1 MLTAEVGLTFQS
13 FLAQLAL
20 QLNVCVH
27 GILKWRLI
35 GSHGTDTGSKR
46 LGPAQ
51 CCKSLG
57 QAHSLQSGNLHETQ
71 EGKQNLK

>member
-1 MLTAEVGLTFQS
+1 MLSTAEAGITFQS
-13 FLAQLAL
+13 FFAQLAL
-20 QLNVCVH
+20 QLNVRLH

-51 CCKSLG
+51 CCKAVG
-57 QAHSLQSGNLHETQ
+57 
-71 EGKQNLK
+71 